1 MAMGP
6 GTQRKQ
12 GLAGRIAAVLAIGVT
27 FLAAITA
34 HQPAAHAQPGD
45 DLTVYVMTMGPGD
58 HPFFKFGHDAIWIQD
73 RATGTGKVYNFGTF
87 RFDSP
92 KLIPA
97 FIKGRLIYWLSVSSI
112 ERTLATYRSEN
123 RTVEVQELDLGA
135 PEKLALQE
143 RLDVN
148 ALPENRAYKYDYFLD
163 NCATRVRDA
172 IDSATAGRL
181 HLASHGPAR
190 MTLREQALRLTADL
204 FWEYLTMYLIL
215 GPATDEPGDRWG
227 EMFIPQELSRGVRAV
242 SLPGITGPRP
252 LVRSQQT
259 LARAQRQPPLE
270 YPPDLRLVMLLAGV
284 GLGCALFALGLA
296 GANWPFWRYLF
307 SLVAS
312 VWGFALGFIGCFLSY
327 VWAFTDHVV
336 VARNENVLLCAP
348 WAILFPVL
356 MIGVARGKLVAA
368 RRAFIATLLAG
379 ALATLGFLLKV
390 YPGFHQDNAPMIA
403 LILPTW
409 AGLALGLASTWRGL
423 RRLPIKVRA

>member
-1 MAMGP
+1 
-6 GTQRKQ
+6 
-12 GLAGRIAAVLAIGVT
+12 
-27 FLAAITA
+27 
-34 HQPAAHAQPGD
+34 
-45 DLTVYVMTMGPGD
+45 
-58 HPFFKFGHDAIWIQD
+58 
-73 RATGTGKVYNFGTF
+73 
-87 RFDSP
+87 
-92 KLIPA
+92 
-97 FIKGRLIYWLSVSSI
+97 
-112 ERTLATYRSEN
+112 
-123 RTVEVQELDLGA
+123 
-135 PEKLALQE
+135 
-143 RLDVN
+143 
-148 ALPENRAYKYDYFLD
+148 
-163 NCATRVRDA
+163 
-172 IDSATAGRL
+172 
-181 HLASHGPAR
+181 
-190 MTLREQALRLTADL
+190 
-204 FWEYLTMYLIL
+204 
-215 GPATDEPGDRWG
+215 
-227 EMFIPQELSRGVRAV
+227 
-242 SLPGITGPRP
+242 
-252 LVRSQQT
+252 VRSQQT